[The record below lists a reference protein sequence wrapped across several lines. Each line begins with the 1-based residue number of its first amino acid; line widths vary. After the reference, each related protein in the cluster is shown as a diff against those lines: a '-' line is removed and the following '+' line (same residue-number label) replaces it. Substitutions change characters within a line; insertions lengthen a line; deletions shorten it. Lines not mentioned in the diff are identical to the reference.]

1 MDIIW
6 IWICSQRPAANLL
19 LSQSANIGAHS
30 DFSNDP
36 KAKWCC
42 NTAKTAN
49 MDLLVQHVMTHLAK
63 CCQESFNYLNSKINC
78 CGCRAKSS
86 TVLLLAFQILWKISL
101 WTGILPQ
108 ADRAQHGF
116 TELTVYWDIASN
128 KIETGMIRPQGTFE
142 PSSDWSLNKVAACV
156 SCDHMWSPNCFSDS
170 ANSTIDKLASFYDTT
185 LLAPTYPN
193 HFGCNLGPKHL
204 LPTSSSTLLVSFVPL
219 VSQAGAACRV
229 YSCWETYDMPT
240 CVDGPENHLIP
251 KPTALLVHV
260 LRRFSDGGLV
270 AACSVLLQ
278 MISQPAAQELLK
290 GFSYLLLGTS
300 RFGILAWY

>member
-19 LSQSANIGAHS
+19 LSESANIGAHS

-36 KAKWCC
+36 KAKWSCK
-42 NTAKTAN
+42 TAKTAN

-116 TELTVYWDIASN
+116 TELTVYWDIVSN
-128 KIETGMIRPQGTFE
+128 KIWTGMIRHDKTSGYLWTKFRLVAKQCG
-142 PSSDWSLNKVAACV
+142 SMCQLWSHVTTQLFQWFGIQYHRQACQFLWH
-156 SCDHMWSPNCFSDS
+156 DIISPNIPQPFWMQ
-170 ANSTIDKLASFYDTT
+170 
-185 LLAPTYPN
+185 P
-193 HFGCNLGPKHL
+193 
-204 LPTSSSTLLVSFVPL
+204 
-219 VSQAGAACRV
+219 GAKTFP
-229 YSCWETYDMPT
+229 S
-240 CVDGPENHLIP
+240 
-251 KPTALLVHV
+251 
-260 LRRFSDGGLV
+260 
-270 AACSVLLQ
+270 
-278 MISQPAAQELLK
+278 
-290 GFSYLLLGTS
+290 
-300 RFGILAWY
+300 